1 MDKKGISNISSTD
14 SFFFQLCPSHF
25 KVDHGFAKNM
35 KSGCTYRLVIYKGT
49 HSSNTGIQKIDE
61 MSEGIK
67 GKLIGGRIVFEQ
79 CLLNFYLPVYTP
91 TRNIE
96 FTVKVF
102 ETKPNE
108 PEVEIAQHKIK
119 SGDYIKNFKNDS
131 NSVYREEAQL
141 LENFTL
147 VFDLFLHNS
156 KIELDQITKEHLAKS
171 KVEERSRIM
180 NNRMQTPKKNENRS
194 DVSQSD
200 VSENSREGGMFSS
213 KKKLSRR
220 RGHDGKMRSRHGSR

>member
-1 MDKKGISNISSTD
+1 
-14 SFFFQLCPSHF
+14 
-25 KVDHGFAKNM
+25 M

-102 ETKPNE
+102 DENGVDVIRGVGVGASNDKANSASNLRTPLTTDKGFVNLNMATLTPY
-108 PEVEIAQHKIK
+108 I
-119 SGDYIKNFKNDS
+119 SG
-131 NSVYREEAQL
+131 A
-141 LENFTL
+141 
-147 VFDLFLHNS
+147 
-156 KIELDQITKEHLAKS
+156 
-171 KVEERSRIM
+171 
-180 NNRMQTPKKNENRS
+180 
-194 DVSQSD
+194 
-200 VSENSREGGMFSS
+200 G
-213 KKKLSRR
+213 
-220 RGHDGKMRSRHGSR
+220 DGKSVMIEIILGAV